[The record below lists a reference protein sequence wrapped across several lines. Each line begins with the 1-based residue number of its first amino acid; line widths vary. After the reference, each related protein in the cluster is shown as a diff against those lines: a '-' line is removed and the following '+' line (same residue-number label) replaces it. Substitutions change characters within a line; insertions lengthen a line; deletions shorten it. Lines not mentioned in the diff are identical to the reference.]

1 VNKAKTVIL
10 LAVLIDV
17 IGFGIVIPILPFYV
31 TEFGAS
37 PTTITVLFATFSL
50 FAFMSAPM
58 LGAISDR
65 VGRRPMLIVSMLSS
79 AIGWFVFA
87 GAQSL
92 WMLFLGRIIDGA
104 AAGNFTLAQS
114 YIVDIS
120 RDERERTTNLGMVGA
135 VFGVGFILGPLLGGI
150 LSNVSHAFPFA
161 MAGVL
166 AALNAIGAFFLLP
179 ETHTSTTHH
188 QPIHFNP
195 LRPLIR
201 AIRDEKLRPIYITW
215 ALFAGAIVIGQSVF
229 ALFLRDVFGFTA
241 YGTGLAFTIL
251 GVVLVLNQAVLLKRL
266 WLQYF
271 SDRVLEIIML
281 ALLAAASLLIATE
294 NLTLF
299 YVGLLGLGTGQ
310 AIIRVVVASQAAG
323 ASSPTQKGETMGIIS
338 AIMSAAMATAP
349 VVSGVLFEI
358 DHAVPYIVCT
368 LLFIVGFVFAIQKP
382 RTEVAAS

>member
-1 VNKAKTVIL
+1 MNKAKTVIL